1 MPTRKPEEKSRDSSA
16 AELDLPAVPP
26 GEEPLDHPEPS
37 IELQFRHAM
46 MLLRSR
52 CAVEG
57 GPARS
62 EKIETTER
70 FVM

>member
-1 MPTRKPEEKSRDSSA
+1 MPTSKPREKSHDSSA
-16 AELDLPAVPP
+16 AELDLPAVTP

-37 IELQFRHAM
+37 MELQFRHAM

-52 CAVEG
+52 RAAEG
-57 GPARS
+57 DPARS
-62 EKIETTER
+62 EKIEATER